1 MLIIIFLVCI
11 ILILIGAWIAKRF
24 DVGGI
29 IGGIWLIVLAGLGCV
44 GTFIA
49 SGIGINKLISQDV
62 TRSEIRMLEEENNKI
77 EEEFKV
83 LIQTYMDYE
92 SGIIKDIDLENIS
105 SEKLLLITQ
114 VYPDLKANV
123 FVQEQ
128 LRLHKENTD
137 EIKSLKSQLLK
148 SEVWRF
154 WLYFGS
160 PKVIEIEGE

>member
-1 MLIIIFLVCI
+1 MLIVIFLVCI
-11 ILILIGAWIAKRF
+11 ILILIGVALIKRF
-24 DVGGI
+24 DVGGE
-29 IGGIWLIVLAGLGCV
+29 IGGMFLIVLAAFGCI
-44 GTFIA
+44 GAAIA
-49 SGIGINKLISQDV
+49 SGIGINKLVSQDV
-62 TRSEIRMLEEENNKI
+62 TRSEIRMLEEENNEI

-105 SEKLLLITQ
+105 SEKLLLVTQ

-128 LRLHKENTD
+128 LKLHKENTD